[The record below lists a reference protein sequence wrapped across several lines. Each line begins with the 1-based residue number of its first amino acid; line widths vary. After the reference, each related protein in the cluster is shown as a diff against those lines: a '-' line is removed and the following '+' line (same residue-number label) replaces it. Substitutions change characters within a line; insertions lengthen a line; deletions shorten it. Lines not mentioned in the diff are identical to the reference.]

1 MKNLFKVH
9 IPLLLVNIIYGVNFT
24 IAKSVMPQYVQ
35 PLAFIILRVG
45 VSTVLFFLVHRAFIR
60 QRVNK
65 ADLGKL
71 LLCAVFGVYLNQTLF
86 FEGIKYTTPIH
97 GSLIMIATPILVL
110 ILSRI
115 IAKEPPSILKTI
127 GIVLGALGAATLILF
142 GKELTSGTNTVLGD
156 SLVLLNAIC
165 FALYLVMVKPL
176 MRKYHP
182 LTVVLWIFALG
193 FIFVLPTGI
202 YQFTKIEWHTFT
214 FNVWMAVASVVIGAT
229 FFVYLLNN
237 IALKHAS
244 ASVVGIYIY
253 LQPLVAASVSLAF
266 GKEHFSSIK
275 IISAI
280 LIFTGV
286 ALVNTGDKLI
296 KQKK

>member
-1 MKNLFKVH
+1 
-9 IPLLLVNIIYGVNFT
+9 
-24 IAKSVMPQYVQ
+24 MPEYVQ

-45 VSTVLFFLVHRAFIR
+45 ISTILFFAVHRTFIR

-71 LLCAVFGVYLNQTLF
+71 LLCALFGVYLNQTLF

-115 IAKEPPSILKTI
+115 IAKEPPSILKTS

-142 GKELTSGTNTVLGD
+142 GKELTSGTNTLLGD
-156 SLVLLNAIC
+156 TLVLLNAMC

-176 MRKYHP
+176 MHKYHP

-193 FIFVLPTGI
+193 SIFVLPTGI
-202 YQFTKIEWHTFT
+202 YQFSKIEWSTFT
-214 FNVWMAVASVVIGAT
+214 VNIWLAVASVVIGAT
-229 FFVYLLNN
+229 FIVYLLNSV
-237 IALKHAS
+237 ALKHAS
-244 ASVVGIYIY
+244 ASVVSIYMY
-253 LQPLVAASVSLAF
+253 LQPLVAAAVSLSF
-266 GKEHFSSIK
+266 GKEEFSFIK
-275 IISAI
+275 IIS
-280 LIFTGV
+280 
-286 ALVNTGDKLI
+286 
-296 KQKK
+296 